1 MEKESVRWRETE
13 TRMLNVSSCVHLTP
27 LEKKKWGTQ
36 VIAIEEQRVRVK
48 EKDEEKRLC
57 KRCCVMNKTQTLGFI
72 PTTPPL
78 WCGSLR
84 KPDITYI

>member
-1 MEKESVRWRETE
+1 
-13 TRMLNVSSCVHLTP
+13 MLNVSSCVHMTP
-27 LEKKKWGTQ
+27 LERKKMGYAGII
-36 VIAIEEQRVRVK
+36 IAIEEQRVRVK
-48 EKDEEKRLC
+48 EKDEEKRLR

-72 PTTPPL
+72 PTAPPL